1 MGTLLRRCVEVHRAI
16 ELSFGVA
23 SGVGTGI
30 HVLDGGSRASKGRVC
45 FWHGFRPNSNFRV
58 SEIQWTKAV
67 LITVMIDD
75 RLVCEKLAVFP
86 YARYTVEFCMKFP
99 FL

>member
-1 MGTLLRRCVEVHRAI
+1 MGTSLHRCVKVCRAI
-16 ELSFGVA
+16 ELSCGVV
-23 SGVGTGI
+23 SGVGPGI
-30 HVLDGGSRASKGRVC
+30 HVLDGGPRASRGQVC

-58 SEIQWTKAV
+58 YGIQWTKAV

-75 RLVCEKLAVFP
+75 QLVCEKLAVFP
-86 YARYTVEFCMKFP
+86 YARYTVEFCVKFP